1 MELAFRLIEVRAM
14 NGVDV
19 LVVDDDRPLCEALRE
34 VLTEAGYSVRC
45 AYTADQACAML
56 ERDGYGIVV
65 SDWSLPG
72 DGATVVRYV
81 RQHLEGVPVVIISGE
96 FPDDMT
102 PIEGDPVAARLAKP
116 VEARVLLETMRDV
129 EGWPDRHH

>member
-1 MELAFRLIEVRAM
+1 M
-14 NGVDV
+14 NGADV

-34 VLTEAGYSVRC
+34 VLTRAGYNVRC
-45 AYTADQACAML
+45 AYSADQACAML
-56 ERDGYGIVV
+56 QREGYHIVV

-72 DGATVVRYV
+72 DGETIVSYV

-96 FPDDMT
+96 FPTDMT
-102 PIEGDPVAARLAKP
+102 PIEGYPVAARLAKP

-129 EGWPDRHH
+129 EGRSDRHH